1 MSHNDSGAALEE
13 LLKSPCA
20 FEGDAGASVADT
32 QPHGTTAADMETS
45 DADACGQG
53 ASPSVPAKVLAF
65 CLQWAGVRADISE
78 AIKFRSWEAIPKLL

>member
-13 LLKSPCA
+13 PLQSPCA

-32 QPHGTTAADMETS
+32 QPHGTTAADMEAS
-45 DADACGQG
+45 DADACGQD

-65 CLQWAGVRADISE
+65 CLQCTGRG
-78 AIKFRSWEAIPKLL
+78 

>member
-32 QPHGTTAADMETS
+32 QPHGTTAADMEAS
-45 DADACGQG
+45 DADAC
-53 ASPSVPAKVLAF
+53 
-65 CLQWAGVRADISE
+65 
-78 AIKFRSWEAIPKLL
+78 